1 MSVGNCALALRTV
14 RYYKFRHWWRG
25 DKVRV
30 KLQHIGAQHPR
41 IRQLISI
48 QKNSAPNPHK
58 LFVAEGLWAH
68 NLLLNNDVTVD
79 AFFWCPEAAYGDEA
93 RKRADELMSRANSAY
108 QISAKTLE
116 RISERDRP
124 DGLIS
129 LAALPRYTPADVQ
142 LPPNALVI
150 IADGMEIPGNLGT
163 LIRTFDAC
171 RGDCLILTNRRTRLT
186 HPKVFRAS
194 QGMLLTTPI
203 IEFDQI
209 EDAVDWLREWDVE
222 VYLSDTRDSRNYRQ
236 YDYGKGR
243 TAFVLGAERY
253 GIPKA
258 WSQPDFNRVFV
269 PMLGN
274 ADSLNV
280 SVSAAVLL
288 YEARAQKE
296 GW

>member
-1 MSVGNCALALRTV
+1 MGRFQMPTE
-14 RYYKFRHWWRG
+14 WRQ
-25 DKVRV
+25 DMER
-30 KLQHIGAQHPR
+30 LQHIGAQHSR
-41 IRQLISI
+41 IRQLVSI
-48 QKNSAPNPHK
+48 QKNSAPNPNK
-58 LFVAEGLWAH
+58 MFIAEGLWAH
-68 NLLLNNDVTVD
+68 NLLLENDAVID

-93 RKRADELMSRANSAY
+93 RERAEQIAGRANSAY

-124 DGLIS
+124 DGLVS
-129 LAALPRYTPADVQ
+129 LAALPQWAPEDVQ

-150 IADGMEIPGNLGT
+150 VADGMEIPGNLGT

-171 RGDCLILTNRRTRLT
+171 RGDCLVLTNRRTRLT

-194 QGMLLTTPI
+194 QGMVLSTPI
-203 IEFDQI
+203 VEFAEI
-209 EDAVDWLREWDVE
+209 EDAVAWLRKWDVE
-222 VYLSDTRDSRNYRQ
+222 VYLGDTRDSRNYRQ
-236 YDYGKGR
+236 YDYAKGR
-243 TAFVLGAERY
+243 SAFVLGAERY

-258 WSQPDFNRVFV
+258 WDQPDFHRVFV
-269 PMLGN
+269 PMLGK

-280 SVSAAVLL
+280 SISAAVLL